1 MPLKDER
8 GKKMKRLIC
17 ILLAALAAFSLTACQ
32 ETPDEVVVVQKDT
45 ERLVEQ
51 IRENSPEES
60 PAEAQTGLRE
70 ALGAP
75 ERYTAQFNYSENL
88 TIDRK
93 SVV

>member
-60 PAEAQTGLRE
+60 PAEAQTG
-70 ALGAP
+70 AVHG
-75 ERYTAQFNYSENL
+75 T
-88 TIDRK
+88 
-93 SVV
+93 V